1 VRSEDTD
8 LPPILGRYR
17 LCRPLGRGASSAV
30 YLAED
35 LRSRARLAVKLVPDQ
50 DGLADRARREI
61 AAMSRLGH
69 PNIARLIDC
78 GWHGDVLAIVQELAD
93 GVILS
98 ERWRLSAPSAR
109 GVIAVVTQ
117 VLDALTHAH
126 ARGIVHRDVK
136 PSNVIVDD
144 DGAARL
150 IDFGI
155 ARMTGDSACT
165 VAGDLIGTVAY
176 MSPEQ
181 ARGWSASPAS
191 DVWAAAVIAYEGL
204 AGANPLL
211 GRNPRETVARVST
224 ARVPRLGTVRRRT
237 SKHLESAL
245 HAALAPDPQSRP
257 RADELGSALRA
268 ALVRGRHQ
276 QRVGA
281 AIASGAAGVVGLA
294 AGAPAIAALA
304 GLVGVAAI
312 ARRTP
317 APPRT

>member
-1 VRSEDTD
+1 MRSEDTG

-17 LCRPLGRGASSAV
+17 LRRPLGRGATSAV
-30 YLAED
+30 YLADD
-35 LRSRARLAVKLVPDQ
+35 LVSGARLAVKLVPDH

-69 PNIARLIDC
+69 RNIARLIDC

-93 GVILS
+93 GVVLS
-98 ERWRLSAPSAR
+98 ERWRLHAPSAG
-109 GVIAVVTQ
+109 GVIRVMTQ
-117 VLDALTHAH
+117 VLDALAHAH

-136 PSNVIVDD
+136 PSNVIVDG
-144 DGAARL
+144 DGAVRL

-155 ARMTGDSACT
+155 ARMNGDSHCT
-165 VAGDLIGTVAY
+165 LAGDLIGTVAY

-204 AGANPLL
+204 AGTNPLL
-211 GRNPRETVARVST
+211 GQNPRETVERVST

-237 SKHLESAL
+237 SRHLESAL
-245 HAALAPDPQSRP
+245 HAALSPDPESRP
-257 RADELGSALRA
+257 RADELGGALRA
-268 ALVRGRHQ
+268 ALLRGRRR
-276 QRVGA
+276 QRVGV
-281 AIASGAAGVVGLA
+281 AIAGGAAGAVGLA

-304 GLVGVAAI
+304 GIVGVAAI

-317 APPRT
+317 GPPRS